1 MQALGNYILR
11 GRLQAVAVITLL
23 ALVSLILP
31 PLAYLFSGVPVGL
44 VTMRRGAIIGI
55 EIIIGCLLAMGLFL
69 WLAQIPLQICLAF
82 AVVIWVPV
90 WLCASVLRSTGSQGM
105 LVLVAG
111 VIGLGFIVIMYL
123 GTEDV
128 SAWWQRWLD
137 AWIDTAAPADMGLQ
151 YKQVLEPVVPLMNAM
166 MAAGLVL
173 SLVLTT
179 LIARWWQARLF
190 NPGGFSEEFRSLRL
204 PKWLFLPAVLGLLLM
219 MMIGEPAI
227 SLLRDCLIIIVFLYL
242 FHGIAMVHRIVNRKN
257 LPGVW
262 LICMYVLLL
271 MVPQSVLFVAC
282 LGIADSLRRGQYGAG
297 RDNNA

>member
-44 VTMRRGAIIGI
+44 VTMRRGAIISI
-55 EIIIGCLLAMGLFL
+55 EIIIGSLLAMGLFL

-111 VIGLGFIVIMYL
+111 VIGLGFIVTMYL

-151 YKQVLEPVVPLMNAM
+151 YKQVLEPVVPLMNAV

-219 MMIGEPAI
+219 MMIGEPAS

-271 MVPQSVLFVAC
+271 VVPQSVLFVAC
-282 LGIADSLRRGQYGAG
+282 LGIADSLRTG
-297 RDNNA
+297 